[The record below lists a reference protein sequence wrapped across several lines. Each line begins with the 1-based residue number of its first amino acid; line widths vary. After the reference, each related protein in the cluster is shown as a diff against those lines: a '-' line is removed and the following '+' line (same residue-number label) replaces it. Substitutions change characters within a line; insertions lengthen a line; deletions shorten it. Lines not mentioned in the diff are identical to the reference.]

1 MPHAPPS
8 PEPAD
13 PHGAA
18 GAEGSAAE
26 LAERTAQSLRHLA
39 GGPLSRLPQLLEAMV
54 AIGSD
59 LDVHRVL
66 HRIAETA
73 ASLTGARYAAV
84 EVLDEDGDGLR
95 DLITHGSPPEGRPT
109 APCTLRVPI
118 KVRGELFGSVFL
130 AGKPDGAAADPRVGS
145 GAGSGWFG
153 EVDLQLVRVLATEA
167 GIAMGNARMHAAA
180 RQRRRWIDGAAS
192 VTTAL
197 LAGPET
203 GSTKEHALT
212 VVAEKGRELA
222 EAATGAVLLPQSD
235 GAMEVVAIS
244 TVLSEAV
251 RTETYGG
258 TIPAASPVLH
268 QISAGLAV
276 FSDDFAGD
284 PRSIS
289 PLSRHYGPTMLLPL
303 RSGGRVLGALALC
316 RASGDPRFTHLE
328 RTLGTQFASQAALA
342 LVLADRH
349 RDRERLAVYE
359 DRDRIARDL
368 HDLVIQRLF
377 ATGMLLES
385 AQRTAVLPEVKEG
398 VGQAVDE
405 LDATIQEIRTAII
418 ALQQGP
424 PEAPAGPRTR
434 ILREAGAAT
443 VALGHRPS
451 VQFVGPVDARVGP
464 ECARAL
470 VAAVG
475 RALTD
480 VARTAAA
487 VRVVVD
493 ATVTLAD
500 GQEGVRLTVTGEGD
514 DGDPAAPVVWERPL
528 HP

>member
-1 MPHAPPS
+1 MPQSPQL
-8 PEPAD
+8 PEPTD
-13 PHGAA
+13 PHDGAA
-18 GAEGSAAE
+18 AEGSAAE
-26 LAERTAQSLRHLA
+26 LAERTAQSLREVA

-73 ASLTGARYAAV
+73 GSLTGACYAAV
-84 EVLDEDGDGLR
+84 EVLDEDGEGLR
-95 DLITHGSPPEGRPT
+95 DRIVHGSAPKGRS
-109 APCTLRVPI
+109 AAAGTLRVPI
-118 KVRGELFGSVFL
+118 KVRGELFGSLVL
-130 AGKPDGAAADPRVGS
+130 AGKPDGAAP
-145 GAGSGWFG
+145 GAGRFG

-222 EAATGAVLLPQSD
+222 EAGTGAVLLPRAD
-235 GAMEVVAIS
+235 GGMEVVAIS

-251 RTETYGG
+251 RAETYGG
-258 TIPAASPVLH
+258 TIPAESPVLH
-268 QISAGLAV
+268 QIHAGLAV

-303 RSGGRVLGALALC
+303 RGGGRVLGALALC
-316 RASGDPRFTHLE
+316 RASGGPRFTHLE

-405 LDATIQEIRTAII
+405 LEATVQEIRTAII

-443 VALGHRPS
+443 VALGNRPS

-475 RALTD
+475 RALTE
-480 VARTAAA
+480 VAGAASTA
-487 VRVVVD
+487 RVVVD

-500 GQEGVRLTVTGEGD
+500 GEHGVRLTVTGG
-514 DGDPAAPVVWERPL
+514 DGDGGPTAPVVWERPL
-528 HP
+528 LP